1 MHLALRLSYR
11 WLLFL
16 VLCCA
21 APAAAQPAANAEGAA
36 PLADPLAALLE
47 QARALMT
54 RGEPAAAL
62 QVLEQAQGAPPDPRV
77 TFARTHALS
86 ALGRHPEA
94 AQSLESYL
102 RAPPQ
107 DSASAAQVAD
117 AQRWLDG
124 YQRSLSR
131 LTVRVALPPLS
142 ATPSLTLNDSLVG
155 PLPGGAL
162 EAPLWLYPGAYQV
175 RVSAP
180 ALRSYQVSLT
190 LQPGEL
196 REVLGV
202 LEAESQ
208 PQQVTRPSVPGAPVR
223 RRPLYKSVLL
233 WTLVGVGAVV
243 VTGIVVGAI
252 VGGSSHSSSHHD

>member
-21 APAAAQPAANAEGAA
+21 APAAAQPAANAEMAA
-36 PLADPLAALLE
+36 PLAALLE

-62 QVLEQAQGAPPDPRV
+62 QVLEQAPPDPRV
-77 TFARTHALS
+77 VFARTHALS
-86 ALGRHPEA
+86 TLGRHTEA
-94 AQSLESYL
+94 AQSLEGYL
-102 RAPPQ
+102 RSPPQ

-131 LTVRVALPPLS
+131 LSVRVAMPPLA

-196 REVLGV
+196 REVLGA
-202 LEAESQ
+202 LEAEPP
-208 PQQVTRPSVPGAPVR
+208 PQVLRPTVAGAPAR
-223 RRPLYKSVLL
+223 RRPLYKSVVL

-252 VGGSSHSSSHHD
+252 VGGSSRSSHHD

>member
-21 APAAAQPAANAEGAA
+21 APAAAQPAATAEMAD

-62 QVLEQAQGAPPDPRV
+62 QVLEQAPPDPRV
-77 TFARTHALS
+77 VFARTHALS
-86 ALGRHPEA
+86 TLGRHTEA
-94 AQSLESYL
+94 AQSLEGYL

-124 YQRSLSR
+124 GTPAQADPTEAMR
-131 LTVRVALPPLS
+131 TIWRVAGES
-142 ATPSLTLNDSLVG
+142 WGRAVAMQDEELT
-155 PLPGGAL
+155 
-162 EAPLWLYPGAYQV
+162 
-175 RVSAP
+175 
-180 ALRSYQVSLT
+180 RS
-190 LQPGEL
+190 
-196 REVLGV
+196 RE
-202 LEAESQ
+202 
-208 PQQVTRPSVPGAPVR
+208 R
-223 RRPLYKSVLL
+223 
-233 WTLVGVGAVV
+233 
-243 VTGIVVGAI
+243 
-252 VGGSSHSSSHHD
+252 

>member
-21 APAAAQPAANAEGAA
+21 APAAAQPAATAEM
-36 PLADPLAALLE
+36 ADPLAALLE

-62 QVLEQAQGAPPDPRV
+62 QVLEQAPPDPRV
-77 TFARTHALS
+77 VFARTHALS
-86 ALGRHPEA
+86 TLGRHTEA
-94 AQSLESYL
+94 AQSLEGYL

-131 LTVRVALPPLS
+131 LSVRVALPPLA
-142 ATPSLTLNDSLVG
+142 ATPSLTD
-155 PLPGGAL
+155 
-162 EAPLWLYPGAYQV
+162 
-175 RVSAP
+175 R
-180 ALRSYQVSLT
+180 
-190 LQPGEL
+190 
-196 REVLGV
+196 
-202 LEAESQ
+202 
-208 PQQVTRPSVPGAPVR
+208 
-223 RRPLYKSVLL
+223 KSV
-233 WTLVGVGAVV
+233 V
-243 VTGIVVGAI
+243 
-252 VGGSSHSSSHHD
+252 